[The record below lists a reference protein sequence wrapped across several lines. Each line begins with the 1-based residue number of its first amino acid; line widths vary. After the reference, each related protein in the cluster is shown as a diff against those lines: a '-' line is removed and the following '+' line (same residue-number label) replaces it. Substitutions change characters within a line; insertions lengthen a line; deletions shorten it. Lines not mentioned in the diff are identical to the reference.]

1 MSIPSQYPILLVED
15 NPHDLLFV
23 KRAIQR
29 GRLPFILYHVLN
41 GEEAVSYLKGEGQ
54 YRDREHYPQ
63 PSLIISNTKMPR
75 MNGLQLL
82 QWIRQQSEWSDL
94 PVVVLSSSGEPGEVE
109 QFEKL
114 GANLHFVKT
123 IDLDAL
129 VTTLQQIM
137 ALLPPIAR
145 KSALE

>member
-23 KRAIQR
+23 KRAIQL

-54 YRDREHYPQ
+54 YRDREQYPH

-82 QWIRQQSEWSDL
+82 QWIRQHSEWSDL

-109 QFEKL
+109 QFKKL